1 MPGTDSSLVQQL
13 AREHQRLV
21 SLLKCPICLD
31 MMINPVRTKCGH
43 SFCRHCLELW
53 ITEKGT
59 RGKVACPSCQS
70 PGITKRG
77 LELDM
82 VLSQIVVEVR

>member
-1 MPGTDSSLVQQL
+1 MPGPDLSLVQQL
-13 AREHQRLV
+13 ASEHQNLV

-43 SFCRHCLELW
+43 SFCHHCIDLW
-53 ITEKGT
+53 ITEKGV
-59 RGKVACPSCQS
+59 RGKVACPFCQS

-77 LELDM
+77 LESDM
-82 VLSQIVVEVR
+82 VLSQIVVQVR

>member
-1 MPGTDSSLVQQL
+1 MPGADSSLVQEL
-13 AREHQRLV
+13 AKEHQSLV

-43 SFCRHCLELW
+43 SFCRHCMELW
-53 ITEKGT
+53 ITEKGV
-59 RGKVACPSCQS
+59 RGKVSCPSCQS

-77 LELDM
+77 LESDM
-82 VLSQIVVEVR
+82 VLSQIVVQVR